1 MTVTL
6 MIPAHIAWA
15 QDKTCVWLVNEAENS
30 VCALSGLEAAI
41 WNWINLGYAY
51 PRLVEMTAAYRA
63 GSSAGAK
70 RELTGILHQWLAQGW
85 LEEAHV

>member
-51 PRLVEMTAAYRA
+51 PR
-63 GSSAGAK
+63 
-70 RELTGILHQWLAQGW
+70 ELTGILHQWLAQGW
-85 LEEAHV
+85 LEEAHG